1 MKVHFSAPLQD
12 LDEHIDAYE
21 SIVSAIKASGHSLV
35 KDWLKEYHTTK
46 AKSQYFSDEEWKRI
60 NDTTLEAVQSA
71 DAVIIEASISSFSM
85 GYIAAKAL
93 ANKKPLL
100 MLFDTHPQPYVLNSN
115 NTLKRSEVYKNDKE
129 LRDIV
134 TTFLKEID
142 VDANNLRFN
151 MVLDRE
157 VYNFLNWES
166 VNTGKTKA
174 QIVREVLKER
184 IRRKD

>member
-12 LDEHIDAYE
+12 LDKHIGSYELIVDA
-21 SIVSAIKASGHSLV
+21 IRNGGHELV
-35 KDWLKEYHTTK
+35 RDWLQEYHSTK
-46 AKSQYFSDEEWKRI
+46 AKDQRFTDEEWRRI
-60 NDTTLEAVQSA
+60 NDETLESVQDA
-71 DAVIIEASISSFSM
+71 DVVIIEATISSFSM

-115 NTLKRSEVYKNDKE
+115 NTLKRSEVYGSDEE
-129 LRDIV
+129 LQKIV
-134 TTFLKEID
+134 TTFLKEVD

-157 VYNFLNWES
+157 VYNYLNWES
-166 VNTGKTKA
+166 VNSGKTKA

>member
-12 LDEHIDAYE
+12 LDKHIHSYE
-21 SIVSAIKASGHSLV
+21 LIVDSIRGAGHELAR
-35 KDWLKEYHTTK
+35 DWLQEYQRTK
-46 AKSQYFSDEEWKRI
+46 IRDQHYSDEEWRHI
-60 NDTTLEAVQSA
+60 NDDTLVSLENA
-71 DAVIIEASISSFSM
+71 DVVIIEATISSFSM

-100 MLFDTHPQPYVLNSN
+100 MLFNENIQPYILNSS
-115 NTLKRSEVYKNDKE
+115 NTLIRSEVYKNSDE
-129 LRDIV
+129 LRKIV
-134 TTFLKEID
+134 TTFLDVID
-142 VDANNLRFN
+142 VDAKNLRFN

-157 VYNFLNWES
+157 VYNYLNWES

-184 IRRKD
+184 IKHKD